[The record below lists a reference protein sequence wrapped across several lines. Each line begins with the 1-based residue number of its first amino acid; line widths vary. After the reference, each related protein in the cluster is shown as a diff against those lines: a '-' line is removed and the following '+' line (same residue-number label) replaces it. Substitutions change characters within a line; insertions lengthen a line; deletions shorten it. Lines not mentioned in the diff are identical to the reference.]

1 MTVPMPPR
9 NDTLDWLLQVA
20 YTTGRLFVRNRLQNH
35 AAATAF
41 YFMLSATPL
50 LLLLSYG
57 TQWLAGL
64 AETSN
69 LATILLAALYQ
80 QLHLEA
86 LTDLGFIPN
95 QAQLAAGGVGLLTL
109 VLSSRGLVHA
119 VHGAFHVIFPEDQHR
134 PNLVRAW
141 VIPLI
146 IIPIAFLLVG
156 VAAAIQAVLGFLAQ
170 YDFLGDHTA
179 TLLRALNLILAF
191 AILWGLILNTYWGLP
206 KPHPAWRQA
215 ALLAF
220 LAAFTLFLLVWGFE
234 LFFKVEKYRS
244 VYGGLGGVVFI
255 LIGAY
260 LAGSV
265 FYLWAQCLYTLDK
278 VDVEALEKLF
288 LAQDPN
294 HEGPGA
300 LERYVF
306 GRADRLLNKYGRSV
320 TAGTVLIREGD
331 TSKEAFFLY
340 SGLAGLYK
348 TIQGQDQKLGTL
360 GEGQLFGEMAYLLG
374 EARTAT
380 VTAETDLVVL
390 VFPPELL
397 EELMAYSAPLSRR
410 IIGTL
415 AQRLV
420 RMNQAAAGG

>member
-1 MTVPMPPR
+1 
-9 NDTLDWLLQVA
+9 
-20 YTTGRLFVRNRLQNH
+20 
-35 AAATAF
+35 
-41 YFMLSATPL
+41 
-50 LLLLSYG
+50 
-57 TQWLAGL
+57 
-64 AETSN
+64 
-69 LATILLAALYQ
+69 
-80 QLHLEA
+80 
-86 LTDLGFIPN
+86 
-95 QAQLAAGGVGLLTL
+95 VGLVTL

-141 VIPLI
+141 IIPLI

-156 VAAAIQAVLGFLAQ
+156 LAAAIQAVLGFLAQ
-170 YDFLGDHTA
+170 YDFLGENTA
-179 TLLRALNLILAF
+179 ALLRALNLMLAYV
-191 AILWGLILNTYWGLP
+191 ILWGLILNTYWALP

-220 LAAFTLFLLVWGFE
+220 LAAFTMFLLVWG
-234 LFFKVEKYRS
+234 
-244 VYGGLGGVVFI
+244 GLNSSSRWKSTAPSMAAWGGVVFI

-265 FYLWAQCLYTLDK
+265 FYLWAQCLYTLGK

-320 TAGTVLIREGD
+320 AAGTVLIREGD
-331 TSKEAFFLY
+331 TSREAFFLY
-340 SGLAGLYK
+340 RGQAGLYK
-348 TIQGQDQKLGTL
+348 TVQGHDQKLGSL

-420 RMNQAAAGG
+420 RMNQAVGQG